1 MEPTQFN
8 DFAQAGAAWLAFLPL
23 IIIPLVIWSYIW
35 KGLALW
41 RAARNGSKT
50 WYVAL
55 LILNTAGILDI
66 IYYFAIGKP
75 KNTNISQPA
84 EHLPASTA

>member
-8 DFAQAGAAWLAFLPL
+8 DFAQASVAWLAFLPL

-41 RAARNGSKT
+41 RAARNDSKA

-75 KNTNISQPA
+75 KDINITQTAEQPST
-84 EHLPASTA
+84 PAI